1 MASLSRTSLS
11 LKVETLGFDKTV
23 TFGASVL
30 HRVRPGERYGTVHA
44 CAVPGKAWEEID
56 RVGWRLGGGCKRNS
70 PAKESERPTPHLY
83 SLVPCPLPHK
93 ALVRPLGHRQST
105 ARAQCTSFVIYFHLF
120 SGCFLLSW
128 SWSFMFHRVFLLL
141 LLLWSFSLHAKQR
154 KAMGNVNALCR
165 ISRWYG
171 FGFKFARPKPI

>member
-120 SGCFLLSW
+120 SGCFPLSW
-128 SWSFMFHRVFLLL
+128 SWSFMFHRVFFCCCCCCGPFHFTQ
-141 LLLWSFSLHAKQR
+141 SNAKQWE
-154 KAMGNVNALCR
+154 M
-165 ISRWYG
+165 
-171 FGFKFARPKPI
+171 